1 MATALPSSCTGGG
14 KLKIKGCL
22 GGGNVL
28 GEKKEKGKKGVDD
41 ATVLPAAEGK
51 KKEGTKKR

>member
-1 MATALPSSCTGGG
+1 M
-14 KLKIKGCL
+14 
-22 GGGNVL
+22 